1 MFDGH
6 FLRVNIINLISAS
19 IITFVACYFLKTF
32 NLNDMLYVTNIF
44 GLLFLVIF
52 GIHILVESGYVKN
65 NHERFLLAIGL
76 IIIYDIIF
84 LIFVPMFFGSGF
96 LKVSAFPVS
105 LFGMKFMFPL
115 AVVTY
120 FIIFAAVVLVLN
132 YLLYLRE
139 RRIYGVE

>member
-1 MFDGH
+1 
-6 FLRVNIINLISAS
+6 
-19 IITFVACYFLKTF
+19 
-32 NLNDMLYVTNIF
+32 MLYVTNIF

-139 RRIYGVE
+139 RRIYGAE